1 MQDYTTLKEKAEEFR
16 KVKDYQNALPI
27 YVILWEQY
35 RKECTKWEGWGYAV
49 CLQNT
54 QNYQKGLEI
63 CREVYGL
70 DNHFS
75 AIHKVYSWC
84 IYYTEIKEVKLD
96 KINESSFLKA
106 AKAILKLSKQEDNFS
121 PYILTVFKVVDYLAT
136 KTIYPSTDILEWCN
150 KLDVNNLDSTPY
162 TFINKTGE
170 KQKGAS
176 KQEQYFAH
184 CTKALFEKGL
194 YDECIFMCQKA
205 LESLEEFHDNNAIW
219 FARRISLSFKELGD
233 TEIAL
238 ELFQN
243 LLKKKRDWFMYKE
256 IAEIYFELE
265 DNENALKY
273 AIYGVLASANA
284 TENRDKKVNL
294 YKLLAK
300 LLLKTDREN
309 KKEEAKKHIE
319 FTYFI
324 KKANNWKIDAELN
337 QFLNQFEINKNT
349 NLNVEI
355 HEKELKKI
363 WRELRIYKK
372 PIQTGIINLINTQRK
387 VGKIECDNG
396 KFYSFKVSNFLFIQP
411 WFRTGQTVT
420 FYLEEGLNS
429 TEKRKT
435 ENAFMIRIV

>member
-1 MQDYTTLKEKAEEFR
+1 MQDYPTLKQQAEEFR
-16 KVKDYQNALPI
+16 KVKDYENALPI
-27 YVILWEQY
+27 YVILWEQH
-35 RKECTKWEGWGYAV
+35 RSKCTKWEGWGYAI

-54 QNYQKGLEI
+54 KNYQKGLEI

-84 IYYTEIKEVKLD
+84 IYYTEIKETKLD
-96 KINESSFLKA
+96 KINEASFLKA
-106 AKAILKLSKQEDNFS
+106 AKAVIKLSKQEDNFS
-121 PYILTVFKVVDYLAT
+121 PYVLTVFKVLDFLSK
-136 KTIYPSTDILEWCN
+136 KTIYPSTEILEWCN
-150 KLDVNNLDSTPY
+150 RLDVNNLDSTPY
-162 TFINKTGE
+162 TFTNKAGE

-205 LESLEEFHDNNAIW
+205 LESLEEFHNNNAIW

-273 AIYGVLASANA
+273 AIYGVLANANA
-284 TENRDKKVNL
+284 IENRDKKVNL

-300 LLLKTDREN
+300 LLLATDREN

-319 FTYFI
+319 FIYFI
-324 KKANNWKIDAELN
+324 RKANNWKIDAELN
-337 QFLNQFEINKNT
+337 QLISEFQIDIKKNIDLKT
-349 NLNVEI
+349 
-355 HEKELKKI
+355 HENDLKNF

-372 PIQTGIINLINTQRK
+372 PIYTGIINTINQQRK
-387 VGKIECDNG
+387 IGKIECENG
-396 KFYSFKVSNFLFIQP
+396 KFYSFRISNFLFTQP

-429 TEKRKT
+429 TEEHKT
-435 ENAFMIRIV
+435 ENAFMIRVI